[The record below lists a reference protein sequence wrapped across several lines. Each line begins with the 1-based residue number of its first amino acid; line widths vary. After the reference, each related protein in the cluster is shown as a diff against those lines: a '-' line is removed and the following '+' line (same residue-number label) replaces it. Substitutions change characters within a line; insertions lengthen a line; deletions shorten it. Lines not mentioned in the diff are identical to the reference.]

1 MNRMPR
7 WTPQEDAVLIALS
20 AGAPL
25 TERTAKTAMLAAGY
39 DRTGKAIM
47 ARARQINI
55 PTKSSGDPW
64 TPAEDALLRAVLATG
79 ASPFG
84 PAIVAALAAAGV
96 HRTIKAI
103 GARYYRL
110 AWMDAHGQP
119 TRPAR
124 PAPAAPAQPPSRAA
138 TLARDFR
145 LITAVINR
153 VFVPQ
158 VHTGEAAA

>member
-1 MNRMPR
+1 MRRAPR
-7 WTPQEDAVLIALS
+7 WTPEEDAVLIALTA

-25 TERTAKTAMLAAGY
+25 TERTATTAMLAAGY
-39 DRTGKAIM
+39 ARTGKAIM
-47 ARARQINI
+47 ARGRQIGI
-55 PTKSSGDPW
+55 PTKGCGDRW
-64 TPAEDALLRAVLATG
+64 TPADDAALRAALATG
-79 ASPFG
+79 VSPFG

-103 GARYYRL
+103 RARYYHL

-124 PAPAAPAQPPSRAA
+124 PAPAQPPSRAA

-158 VHTGEAAA
+158 PQHTGEAAA